1 MSYDCILQH
10 YNAKEDGSD
19 RHKKRVLSKL
29 RKKKTLAA
37 ASVALLIRRLIFVSL
52 LPVPLNSLIRK
63 TFFMAEIF

>member
-29 RKKKTLAA
+29 EKKTLAA

>member
-1 MSYDCILQH
+1 MQ
-10 YNAKEDGSD
+10 
-19 RHKKRVLSKL
+19 KKTDQIGIKKSAVQT
-29 RKKKTLAA
+29 KKKKPLAA